1 MKNYKK
7 APKFV
12 VESNIGP
19 IKLTDYMG
27 KWLVLFF
34 YDKDFTPV
42 STSEMISLGK
52 NYNSFCELNTDII
65 AINHDSIPTH
75 LAWINDI
82 SKNSGVNI
90 PFCIACDEDYSISN
104 YYDVEDKSCVYIIS
118 PDQCIVSVLTY
129 PIDIG
134 RNIAE
139 ILRIVSAL
147 QESQNDDC
155 LMPANW
161 IPGCDT
167 FSRSSNSYIELM
179 DKLRGSTNWYFDP
192 KRLI

>member
-1 MKNYKK
+1 MVILRN
-7 APKFV
+7 V
-12 VESNIGP
+12 VTGRISW
-19 IKLTDYMG
+19 M
-27 KWLVLFF
+27 VVMFF
-34 YDKDFTPV
+34 YLMLVIQLCVAQETHQD
-42 STSEMISLGK
+42 STCMIYMYPL
-52 NYNSFCELNTDII
+52 
-65 AINHDSIPTH
+65 
-75 LAWINDI
+75 
-82 SKNSGVNI
+82 
-90 PFCIACDEDYSISN
+90 
-104 YYDVEDKSCVYIIS
+104 CVYIIS